1 MRIAYV
7 TYATSSCW
15 RKGVKMSSPLLDR
28 FDELSAVARVIL
40 FLKKH
45 PKSNIST
52 IINGVTA
59 GQRAV
64 YSAKKF
70 LQDNNL
76 LEIETKTTLPYNDI
90 FSLNERGQKIA
101 EHIVEIQKLLD
112 IK

>member
-1 MRIAYV
+1 MCP
-7 TYATSSCW
+7 TQS
-15 RKGVKMSSPLLDR
+15 KPMPPPLDR
-28 FDELSAVARVIL
+28 FDELSAVIRVVL

-52 IINGVTA
+52 IINNVTA

-64 YSAKKF
+64 YSAKKY

-90 FSLNERGQKIA
+90 YSLNTRGQKIGEYLEEMQKIL
-101 EHIVEIQKLLD
+101 EH
-112 IK
+112 